1 MVGLNSRITDLN
13 NQGVIDQNLT
23 DNGYGRLTSFHSVV
37 YVIPVE
43 DTVVIEE
50 DGSGANIALIVGIV
64 VGVSALIAISI
75 AGGLYCVRKRA
86 RIDQEVDDM
95 DSEEDRNVN
104 IEKIVPANTSE
115 NLSFNQFN
123 EKSK

>member
-1 MVGLNSRITDLN
+1 MT
-13 NQGVIDQNLT
+13 
-23 DNGYGRLTSFHSVV
+23 
-37 YVIPVE
+37 
-43 DTVVIEE
+43 VIEE
-50 DGSGANIALIVGIV
+50 EQGTDIALIVGIV
-64 VGVSALIAISI
+64 IGVSALIAVSI

-86 RIDQEVDDM
+86 RIDQEIDDV
-95 DSEEDRNVN
+95 DSEEDRNVY